1 MGCHSCSENT
11 REAQWSGW
19 GWAYRTS
26 PSLSTHPSAKPHYTA
41 TAGTFHSWLDVHIK
55 QQHTRQHME
64 RPERPRYATHSTS
77 EETEVHRGRG
87 PTAYGRQ
94 VSQLLKHC
102 HLQLWWS
109 LQREADL
116 KGGGRQCPDQGMG
129 SSDWH
134 TPNRNEP
141 QMHAKH
147 QPVVCHQP
155 EHGGGRWQAPPPPG
169 GSTEGRA
176 GGDPH
181 SLCWEGRGSPGARGS
196 PHQRAQGVMN
206 FSSSWGI
213 RPVGPEERKAEREQ
227 PPETKDA
234 PLTYILCTPHPRGL
248 GSCLLFW
255 YPWFPHPLK
264 KKRIWGVGWRE
275 WSRCLKGSLST
286 W

>member
-1 MGCHSCSENT
+1 
-11 REAQWSGW
+11 
-19 GWAYRTS
+19 
-26 PSLSTHPSAKPHYTA
+26 
-41 TAGTFHSWLDVHIK
+41 
-55 QQHTRQHME
+55 
-64 RPERPRYATHSTS
+64 
-77 EETEVHRGRG
+77 
-87 PTAYGRQ
+87 
-94 VSQLLKHC
+94 
-102 HLQLWWS
+102 
-109 LQREADL
+109 
-116 KGGGRQCPDQGMG
+116 
-129 SSDWH
+129 
-134 TPNRNEP
+134 
-141 QMHAKH
+141 MHAKH

-248 GSCLLFW
+248 GSCLLSW
-255 YPWFPHPLK
+255 LDVHIKQQHTPPWLKLLSPSVQIRPLPYSAPPQLA
-264 KKRIWGVGWRE
+264 IM
-275 WSRCLKGSLST
+275 LIDFL
-286 W
+286 